1 MTKRSRKAS
10 RKRTRKSA
18 LLSKIND
25 LLRMRRFW
33 LGLTSSAA
41 VGHQV
46 SGCTPHMG
54 WYEGLLAKAS
64 AVIGPPLLASVT
76 SLVGPAAASA
86 MAALAPLADGL
97 ARFALNDL
105 LGLPQTT
112 TSSPAHA
119 PYAGQGAS
127 TATQFSQCR
136 QHFPAG
142 RPPVVPQ
149 ASDLREL
156 CYSSFAVLHS
166 GSHKTPV
173 FVAERLTRSSIT
185 QAKGLQRT
193 DKFFADARLPRAERA
208 ELADYQGS
216 GYSRG
221 HMAPAGNMASAEA
234 MAQSFSLANMVPQ
247 NQSHNAG
254 PWSQIEQDT
263 RRYAQRA
270 QGDVYV
276 FTGPVFAG
284 PVRTI
289 GPGKVQV
296 PSHLFK
302 LVYDASTGK
311 SWAHWQENAAGTRVS
326 APISYE
332 ELVRRSGIRFLD
344 NVS

>member
-1 MTKRSRKAS
+1 MTKRTRKAS
-10 RKRTRKSA
+10 RRRS
-18 LLSKIND
+18 LRSVLFSKING

-33 LGLTSSAA
+33 FGLTSSAA

-46 SGCTPHMG
+46 SGCTVGTG
-54 WYEGLLAKAS
+54 WYDAMLAKVGGTVA
-64 AVIGPPLLASVT
+64 APLLASGLA
-76 SLVGPAAASA
+76 SLT
-86 MAALAPLADGL
+86 PLADGL
-97 ARFALNDL
+97 THYVLHDL
-105 LGLPQTT
+105 LGLP
-112 TSSPAHA
+112 TST
-119 PYAGQGAS
+119 AGSGSSSIGGAASS

-142 RPPVVPQ
+142 KPPVVPG
-149 ASDLREL
+149 AADLREL

-173 FVAERLTRSSIT
+173 FVAERLNRASIL
-185 QAKGLQRT
+185 QAKGRQRT

-221 HMAPAGNMASAEA
+221 HMAPAGNMATAEA

-247 NQSHNAG
+247 NQTQNAG

-263 RRYAQRA
+263 RSYAQRA

-276 FTGPVFAG
+276 FTGPVFSG
-284 PVRTI
+284 PARTI

-311 SWAHWQENAAGTRVS
+311 SWAHWQANAAGTRVS
-326 APISYE
+326 APISYD
-332 ELVRRSGIRFLD
+332 ELVRRSGIRFLPGT
-344 NVS
+344 

>member
-1 MTKRSRKAS
+1 MKKRS

-18 LLSKIND
+18 LLSKING

-33 LGLTSSAA
+33 FGLTSSAA

-46 SGCTPHMG
+46 SGCTLG
-54 WYEGLLAKAS
+54 SGLYDTLLAKFTGTVA
-64 AVIGPPLLASVT
+64 APLLAS
-76 SLVGPAAASA
+76 
-86 MAALAPLADGL
+86 ALASLTPLADGL
-97 ARFALNDL
+97 TRYVLHDL
-105 LGLPQTT
+105 LGLPASVAGSAA
-112 TSSPAHA
+112 SSV
-119 PYAGQGAS
+119 AGTPS
-127 TATQFSQCR
+127 SSATQFSQCR

-142 RPPVVPQ
+142 TPPVVPG
-149 ASDLREL
+149 AADLREL
-156 CYSSFAVLHS
+156 CYSGFAVLHS
-166 GSHKTPV
+166 GSHKAPV
-173 FVAERLTRSSIT
+173 FVAERLNRSSVT
-185 QAKGLQRT
+185 QAKGRQRT

-247 NQSHNAG
+247 NQTHNAG

-263 RRYAQRA
+263 RSYAQRA

-276 FTGPVFAG
+276 FTGPVYSG
-284 PVRTI
+284 PTRTI

-302 LVYDASTGK
+302 LVYDATTGK
-311 SWAHWQENAAGTRVS
+311 SWAHWQANAASTRMT

-332 ELVRRSGIRFLD
+332 ELVRRSGIRFLPG
-344 NVS
+344 